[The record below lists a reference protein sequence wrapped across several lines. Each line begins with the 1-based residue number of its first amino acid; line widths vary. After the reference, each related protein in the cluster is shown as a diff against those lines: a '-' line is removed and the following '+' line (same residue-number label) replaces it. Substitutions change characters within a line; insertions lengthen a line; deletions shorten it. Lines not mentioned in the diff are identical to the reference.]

1 MFFKNIFYVILFEGE
16 KVIYGS
22 VEREDISS
30 SLAFKLYIWV
40 GEILLRIGPI
50 ITLAVLNTLI
60 IYKFLRIAKR
70 RHQLKRYSELSSNG
84 LPSENMNVGASQ
96 PRASQTVEV
105 IMSTRNSF
113 IYSIEETFSQIL
125 VKLIYFQL
133 QKFGRRIANIHLCV
147 CHLAQN
153 FSTIYIHRL
162 HLFSKT
168 KQSQLQ

>member
-1 MFFKNIFYVILFEGE
+1 MFFKNTFHVILFEGE

-30 SLAFKLYIWV
+30 SLTFKLYIWV

-84 LPSENMNVGASQ
+84 LPSENMNVGTSQ

-105 IMSTRNSF
+105 IT
-113 IYSIEETFSQIL
+113 
-125 VKLIYFQL
+125 V
-133 QKFGRRIANIHLCV
+133 
-147 CHLAQN
+147 
-153 FSTIYIHRL
+153 
-162 HLFSKT
+162 
-168 KQSQLQ
+168 